1 MCHIHTVLKYY
12 FPPTVRKAHFWLS
25 WNAVLLMV
33 RDYYCTNPRPK
44 LPQSVVPLQLIM
56 PPRSLCEMLKIHY
69 LALYCFIKYFWD
81 FFFIP
86 KPSEKVCTGRA
97 AAGKRDKAAGFLLL
111 FCCCTCRSI
120 FVSGSLGAL
129 HRHQLIIFS
138 FNALAPV
145 DSLVCELGE
154 VYNLQ
159 NEFIIVSSYHQ
170 TRRPLISFFFY
181 NHTSVWRLS
190 SLVSLLWFQWQWVSA
205 ITW

>member
-1 MCHIHTVLKYY
+1 
-12 FPPTVRKAHFWLS
+12 
-25 WNAVLLMV
+25 MV
-33 RDYYCTNPRPK
+33 HDYYCTNPRPK

-56 PPRSLCEMLKIHY
+56 PPRSLCEMQT
-69 LALYCFIKYFWD
+69 ALMCSKYIIWHFTVLLSISEI
-81 FFFIP
+81 FFIP

-111 FCCCTCRSI
+111 FCCCTCQSI

-138 FNALAPV
+138 FNELTRV
-145 DSLVCELGE
+145 DSLVCQLGE

-190 SLVSLLWFQWQWVSA
+190 SLVSLLWFQ
-205 ITW
+205 